1 MATQMRA
8 RRTRDS
14 TITAI
19 AELIAER
26 GYPRTRVA
34 DIVDTAG
41 LTKGALYF
49 HFSSKEATVSALLDT
64 AAERYDF
71 LLARTS
77 TPDVPT
83 AQKVLSLLSD
93 YGEQLRGDVVLQAES
108 VLWSDPDFSDHARAG
123 GGYKQLYDNL
133 AALTTAEMADALMA
147 MILGNTATPG
157 STRGLKAV
165 DGVNRLLTQATAALG
180 GLAADTRN

>member
-34 DIVDTAG
+34 DIVGTAG

-49 HFSSKEATVSALLDT
+49 HFPSKDATVTAVLDT

-71 LLARTS
+71 LRARTS
-77 TPDVPT
+77 TPDVST
-83 AQKVLSLLSD
+83 AQKVLSLLAD
-93 YGEQLRGDVVLQAES
+93 YCEQLREDVVLQAES
-108 VLWSDPDFSDHARAG
+108 VLWSDPDFSDHARSG
-123 GGYKQLYDNL
+123 GGYVHLHGNL

-147 MILGNTATPG
+147 MILGSTATPG
-157 STRGLKAV
+157 ATRGLTSA
-165 DGVNRLLTQATAALG
+165 DGGTRLLAMAAAALG
-180 GLAADTRN
+180 GLAQDNHT